1 MVYTLI
7 SKLPFM
13 ENDKSDRKILKIFVI
28 GSVLYVLL
36 HYYLYMNGGSSSMID
51 KVKQYLYYVMGADF
65 CIAYFLSSQK
75 KSSDEN
81 NDETQGYSPEELQR
95 INYQQMEMEQMRRRA
110 MNENAWMNQQR
121 MMAMQEQKNV
131 FKKKEDECEM
141 NGDEQQKTP
150 LTPQQAPKNIPE
162 KQKNQ
167 KKEKSENEGTDVQL
181 PIYNDN

>member
-1 MVYTLI
+1 
-7 SKLPFM
+7 M

-95 INYQQMEMEQMRRRA
+95 INYQQMEQMRRRA
-110 MNENAWMNQQR
+110 MDENAWMNQQR

-141 NGDEQQKTP
+141 NGDEQQKIP
-150 LTPQQAPKNIPE
+150 LTQQQQAPPNIPE